1 MSCGLLARQGLCL
14 SLAALTVSGC
24 WAVGPDYRRP
34 DLDAP
39 VTWSQDPTPGRASG
53 VFEDVAWWKA
63 FGDPILD
70 ELITRG
76 LSGNL
81 DIAQARARVRQA
93 RADVRTARA
102 GLFPAIDLTGTS
114 TSSGG
119 GSLPDGT
126 SGGSSGASSGGTTS
140 GTTTSTVYTAG
151 FDATWELDFF
161 GGQRRSVESTKA
173 TLQAD
178 IEAVNDARLTLI
190 GDVATN
196 YVALRAY
203 QEQLAIA
210 RKTLETQRQ
219 NADVTRERFRLG
231 LINQV
236 DVAQAEG
243 QAASTA
249 ADLPVLESDIKSSI
263 HRLGILV
270 GLPPETLYDLLATPR
285 NLPELPDK
293 LLATGLPA
301 ELLWRRPDLRASERK
316 LAAASAAIGVATADL
331 YPKFDLTAGLGL
343 QGITPAKVAGF
354 STWYWSVIPGLSWP
368 VFDAGKA
375 KAAVEKKKAL
385 YDEALAAYKATFH
398 TALEDV
404 ENALAG
410 YFAQRAREH
419 RLVASV
425 AAYQEALALDNERYA
440 KGLTTFLTVLTDQA
454 SLYSVQT
461 DLTKCR
467 ANVRTNLVSLY
478 KALGGGWN
486 VNATAVATSGN

>member
-1 MSCGLLARQGLCL
+1 MRSGLLARQGLCL
-14 SLAALTVSGC
+14 CLAALTLSGC

-34 DLDAP
+34 ALDAP
-39 VTWSQDPTPGRASG
+39 VAWSQDPNPGRSAG
-53 VFEDVAWWKA
+53 AFADVAWWKA

-114 TSSGG
+114 TSGG

-178 IEAVNDARLTLI
+178 IEAVSDARLTLI

-210 RKTLETQRQ
+210 RKTLETQRE
-219 NADVTRERFRLG
+219 NAEVTKERFRLG

-249 ADLPVLESDIKSSI
+249 ADPSGAGKATSSP
-263 HRLGILV
+263 RSTVLGILV
-270 GLPPETLYDLLATPR
+270 GLPPRPSTTCSPRPETCHRTAGQAPGHG
-285 NLPELPDK
+285 P
-293 LLATGLPA
+293 AA
-301 ELLWRRPDLRASERK
+301 ELLGRRPDLRESERK
-316 LAAASAAIGVATADL
+316 LAAA
-331 YPKFDLTAGLGL
+331 LGRYRRGHGRPL
-343 QGITPAKVAGF
+343 SQVRPDRRPGPARGFTPAKIAGF
-354 STWYWSVIPGLSWP
+354 STWYWSVIRVCPGRFSTRARRGPRWKRKRPSTTRPGRLQGDLP
-368 VFDAGKA
+368 YGPGGCGKRA
-375 KAAVEKKKAL
+375 RP
-385 YDEALAAYKATFH
+385 AT
-398 TALEDV
+398 
-404 ENALAG
+404 
-410 YFAQRAREH
+410 YAQRERET
-419 RLVASV
+419 RLVAFGGRLPGRLS
-425 AAYQEALALDNERYA
+425 ALDNERYA
-440 KGLTTFLTVLTDQA
+440 KA
-454 SLYSVQT
+454 
-461 DLTKCR
+461 
-467 ANVRTNLVSLY
+467 
-478 KALGGGWN
+478 
-486 VNATAVATSGN
+486 